1 MVLTIFPLDYT
12 CPVVLRIP
20 AIWNR
25 FRLQGYYFC
34 FRPVFQPCSAI
45 NSSNYAGPKPHR
57 NKFLRFGLFRFR
69 SPLLTKSLI
78 YFLFPPGTKMF
89 QFPGVPF
96 SRTMCSCG
104 DTVALPTVGFPIR
117 KSADR
122 GLFAAPRS
130 LSQLVTSFFGAWCQG
145 IHPMPLLAL
154 ILYAN
159 LIRHIANVLV
169 ITQQNILV
177 NR

>member
-1 MVLTIFPLDYT
+1 MVLTYSHWITRVPWYSGYPPSGIDFAYK
-12 CPVVLRIP
+12 
-20 AIWNR
+20 AIT
-25 FRLQGYYFC
+25 L

-78 YFLFPPGTKMF
+78 YFLFLRVLRCFSSPGSLQPHYVFMRRYRRITD
-89 QFPGVPF
+89 G
-96 SRTMCSCG
+96 
-104 DTVALPTVGFPIR
+104 GFPHSEICG
-117 KSADR
+117 